1 MDRHTGRIV
10 GTLNQS
16 PGLQQQTR
24 GGLRAVRQ
32 PAVVNLAGD
41 GGKAS
46 VNDKARRFPSLT
58 VVARTQKVAP
68 NLSAKRGELDNKV
81 KALLVQPAAKFTEW
95 LIKEGLVPPE
105 QYCRDTKAKLK
116 LGKYSDNKK
125 FAHSGGYVW
134 VDQRGGEQKQYT
146 SVFKG
151 SLFEASTHS
160 PTVVLKLIYHWSCQT
175 NIQNVV
181 QWVKVDYTVINLFF
195 QMIRSVCVASVQE
208 EIVNMGGPG
217 KEVEAG
223 VISLGTVSE
232 DGKKRQ
238 VSTISSRL
246 TLWTGM
252 NDSFIIFR
260 CVSSAFM
267 TARQAIS
274 DYAQPSPVL
283 GMSGSNRSWHLCR
296 SGCAKAPPSSRTTS
310 STTIASDP
318 WDTRSRFRTT
328 RLADTTSTSWT
339 T

>member
-1 MDRHTGRIV
+1 MAQHIGQQAVRLLMDRNTGRIV

-16 PGLQQQTR
+16 PGGG

-32 PAVVNLAGD
+32 AVRQPTVVNLAGD
-41 GGKAS
+41 GRAN

-58 VVARTQKVAP
+58 VTAKTQKVAP
-68 NLSAKRGELDNKV
+68 NLSVKRGELDNKV

-95 LIKEGLVPPE
+95 LIKQGLVPPE
-105 QYCRDTKAKLK
+105 QYNNNNKMK

-181 QWVKVDYTVINLFF
+181 QWVKVDYTIINLFF
-195 QMIRSVCVASVQE
+195 QIFRSVCVASVQE
-208 EIVNMGGPG
+208 DIVNMGGPG
-217 KEVEAG
+217 KEVEIG
-223 VISLGTVSE
+223 IISLGTVSE

-238 VSTISSRL
+238 VSTLS
-246 TLWTGM
+246 
-252 NDSFIIFR
+252 
-260 CVSSAFM
+260 C
-267 TARQAIS
+267 
-274 DYAQPSPVL
+274 
-283 GMSGSNRSWHLCR
+283 
-296 SGCAKAPPSSRTTS
+296 
-310 STTIASDP
+310 
-318 WDTRSRFRTT
+318 
-328 RLADTTSTSWT
+328 
-339 T
+339 

>member
-1 MDRHTGRIV
+1 MPSTGQAVRLLMDRNTGRIV
-10 GTLNQS
+10 GTLNQNQG
-16 PGLQQQTR
+16 PGVQNR

-32 PAVVNLAGD
+32 PTVVNVAGD
-41 GGKAS
+41 GKS
-46 VNDKARRFPSLT
+46 INDKARRFPSLT
-58 VVARTQKVAP
+58 VSARTQKVAP
-68 NLSAKRGELDNKV
+68 NLSVKRGELDTKV
-81 KALLVQPAAKFTEW
+81 KALLVQPAAKFAEW

-105 QYCRDTKAKLK
+105 QYCTQYSNTKTKLK

-125 FAHSGGYVW
+125 YATSGGYVW
-134 VDQRGGEQKQYT
+134 VGKGSGDQKQYT

-151 SLFEASTHS
+151 SIFEASNHS

-238 VSTISSRL
+238 VSISSR
-246 TLWTGM
+246 
-252 NDSFIIFR
+252 
-260 CVSSAFM
+260 
-267 TARQAIS
+267 
-274 DYAQPSPVL
+274 
-283 GMSGSNRSWHLCR
+283 
-296 SGCAKAPPSSRTTS
+296 
-310 STTIASDP
+310 
-318 WDTRSRFRTT
+318 
-328 RLADTTSTSWT
+328 
-339 T
+339 